1 MVEFTGP
8 GRRAIIVGHG
18 TAGRALADDIRRHGG
33 EVVGF
38 LDDVSTG
45 REVLGTLAE
54 VNRVLADHDVRVILF
69 AIPSIDA
76 ADLRS
81 FVNSITAD
89 DVEIDIVP
97 RTYGTL
103 ARETVRIEDLTD
115 VDVLDLVGRRPVK
128 HDLMTSR
135 AFVEGKVVL
144 VTGAAGSIGSQL
156 VRQLAALGAG
166 LVVAVDR
173 WENGLFFLGRELESR
188 TNVRFAIADVKSRE
202 RLEAIF
208 TQYRPNVVFHAAAYK
223 HVPLMQSNPLE
234 AINNNVW
241 GTLNTMQTSIE
252 FGVENVVYVSTD
264 KAVNPVNV
272 MGATKRLGEMLMSA
286 LASQGGGTQ
295 FNAVRFGNV
304 IESNGSVMQIFR
316 RQFAERQPLTVT
328 HPDVTRFFMTIDE
341 AAQLIIQS
349 AVVGANGDTVVLD
362 MGEPVLVMDLARS
375 LVKIVDPTLTI
386 DVIGLRPGEKMYE
399 ELSYEPTR
407 VSPTANPKIFATND
421 HTEDADGSRF
431 DEIRLLVDDSLA
443 YRMSDADAI
452 ERLRSFGFG
461 IQ

>member
-1 MVEFTGP
+1 MVEFSGP

-18 TAGRALADDIRRHGG
+18 TAGRALADDIRARGG

-38 LDDVSTG
+38 LDDVSSAP
-45 REVLGTLAE
+45 EVLGTLAE
-54 VNRVLADHDVRVILF
+54 VNGVLGDHGVKVILF

-76 ADLRS
+76 GKLRA
-81 FVNSITAD
+81 FINSITAD

-103 ARETVRIEDLTD
+103 ARETVHIEDLTD

-128 HDLMTSR
+128 HDLLTSR

-156 VRQLAALGAG
+156 VRQLADLDAG
-166 LVVAVDR
+166 LVVGIDW
-173 WENGLFFLGRELESR
+173 WENGLFFLGRELESHE
-188 TNVRFAIADVKSRE
+188 NVRFAVADVKSRE

-223 HVPLMQSNPLE
+223 HVPLMQANPTE

-241 GTLNTMQTSIE
+241 GTLNTMQTAID

-286 LASQGGGTQ
+286 LAAQSARTQ

-386 DVIGLRPGEKMYE
+386 EVIGLRPGEKMYE
-399 ELSYEPTR
+399 ELSYEPGR
-407 VSPTANPKIFATND
+407 VSATANPKIFATND
-421 HTEDADGSRF
+421 HPEDADGSQVER
-431 DEIRLLVDDSLA
+431 IRRLVDDGLNHQ
-443 YRMSDADAI
+443 MTDVEAI
-452 ERLRSFGFG
+452 DRLRSFGFP